1 MRARL
6 QATGVPGT
14 RDFRVLGWGL
24 FRRPAFLVGMAGLL
38 TALVVQSGELGS
50 SDTQHRLQTTHS
62 FWTSQPAVLPEEY
75 PEFGLIGRHGRIYG
89 WYGMG
94 QSLLMLP
101 SDIVGTYLQGLPL
114 FADYQGNDPSVLDIV
129 VSVSTNT
136 LVCVLAILMCFR
148 FLRRLEFSVAQ
159 AMAGALGLLFATT
172 FLHYTQNMVENNFI
186 MLLTLTGFC
195 YQYEWLRSGRRLAL
209 LYGALA
215 LGANL
220 LTRLTTAL
228 DLVASGF
235 LLLLVLIMERVG
247 WREIQIRLRAY
258 LKIAVPCYA
267 FFFAIDRAYQYY
279 RFGSVFN
286 TYLPIFGEQQ
296 KQLDP
301 GLPANFPWSTPWRV
315 GLLGPLITPEKS
327 IFLFDPLLL
336 LALLLAVLLWKRL
349 RPEMRAWVVMAALL
363 VAAYIIFY
371 ARYVVWSGDFAW
383 GDRYVST
390 AVELAAMMAVPLLL
404 RHRHELRPLW
414 WRVGLVLIIVSI
426 CFQVAS
432 LVFWYPLEIYQM
444 KTLGPPTFVIGLRFK
459 NIAAVALGKVQA
471 WGLSNSW
478 TWDDPWQ
485 RLRSTT
491 PYFLP
496 FLLGKNS
503 DVPHWLA
510 HALVVAWFGLLAG
523 LLAVL
528 AAIRRSMSWGGRPG
542 KPESAG
548 ISPSA

>member
-1 MRARL
+1 MLARL
-6 QATGVPGT
+6 FAL
-14 RDFRVLGWGL
+14 RH
-24 FRRPAFLVGMAGLL
+24 RPVFLLGMAAVLTVLL
-38 TALVVQSGELGS
+38 VQSGELGS
-50 SDTQHRLQTTHS
+50 SDTQHRLQATHS
-62 FWTSQPAVLPEEY
+62 FWTSEPAVLPGEY

-101 SDIVGTYLQGLPL
+101 ADIVGTWLEKLPL
-114 FADYQGNDPSVLDIV
+114 FADYRGNDPGVRDIV
-129 VSVSTNT
+129 VSVTTNI
-136 LVCVLAILMCFR
+136 LVCVLAVLVCFR
-148 FLRRLEFSVAQ
+148 FLRLLDFSARQ

-186 MLLTLTGFC
+186 MLLTLVGFC
-195 YQYEWLRSGRRLAL
+195 FQYEWLRTGRTRAL
-209 LYGALA
+209 LYGSLA

-228 DLVASGF
+228 NLAAVGVF
-235 LLLLVLIMERVG
+235 LLLVLLMERAG
-247 WREIQIRLRAY
+247 WRALRARLAAY

-286 TYLPIFGEQQ
+286 TYLSIFGEQQ

-301 GLPANFPWSTPWRV
+301 SLPANFPWSTPWRV
-315 GLLGPLITPEKS
+315 GLLGPLITREKS
-327 IFLFDPLLL
+327 IFLFDPLIV

-349 RPEMRAWVVMAALL
+349 RPEMRSWLIVTTLL
-363 VAAYIIFY
+363 VAAHIIFY
-371 ARYVVWSGDFAW
+371 ARYAVWSGDFAW

-390 AVELAAMMAVPLLL
+390 AVELLAMMAIPLLL
-404 RHRHELRPLW
+404 RHRRELRPLW
-414 WRVGLVLIIVSI
+414 WKLGVALIAVSV
-426 CFQVAS
+426 CFQLAA

-444 KTLGPPTFVIGLRFK
+444 NTLGPRFVIGLRFE
-459 NIAAVALGKVQA
+459 NIVAVALGKVQA

-491 PYFLP
+491 PWFLP
-496 FLLGKNS
+496 FLLGKNP
-503 DVPHWLA
+503 DVPRWLA
-510 HALVVAWFGLLAG
+510 QGLAGVWFALLAG

-528 AAIRRSMSWGGRPG
+528 AAIRRRLA
-542 KPESAG
+542 K
-548 ISPSA
+548 

>member
-1 MRARL
+1 MLARL
-6 QATGVPGT
+6 FAL
-14 RDFRVLGWGL
+14 RH
-24 FRRPAFLVGMAGLL
+24 RPVFLLGMAAVLAALL
-38 TALVVQSGELGS
+38 VQSGELGS
-50 SDTQHRLQTTHS
+50 SDTQHRLQATHS
-62 FWTSQPAVLPEEY
+62 FWTTEPAVLPGEY

-101 SDIVGTYLQGLPL
+101 ADIVGAWLEKLPL
-114 FADYQGNDPSVLDIV
+114 FADYRGNDPGVRDIV
-129 VSVSTNT
+129 VSVSTNI
-136 LVCVLAILMCFR
+136 LVCVLALLVCFR
-148 FLRRLEFSVAQ
+148 FLRLLDFSTRQ

-186 MLLTLTGFC
+186 MLLTLVGFC
-195 YQYEWLRSGRRLAL
+195 FQYEWLRTGRTRAL
-209 LYGALA
+209 LYGSLA

-228 DLVASGF
+228 NLAAVGVF
-235 LLLLVLIMERVG
+235 LLLVLFMERAG
-247 WREIQIRLRAY
+247 WRALRARLAAY
-258 LKIAVPCYA
+258 LEIAVPGYA

-286 TYLPIFGEQQ
+286 TYLSVFGEQQ

-301 GLPANFPWSTPWRV
+301 SLPANFPWSTPWRV
-315 GLLGPLITPEKS
+315 GLLGPLITREKS
-327 IFLFDPLLL
+327 VFLFDPLIV

-349 RPEMRAWVVMAALL
+349 RPEMRSWLLVTTLL
-363 VAAYIIFY
+363 VAAHIIFY
-371 ARYVVWSGDFAW
+371 ARYAVWSGDFAW

-390 AVELAAMMAVPLLL
+390 AVELLAMMAIPLLL
-404 RHRHELRPLW
+404 RYRRELRPLW
-414 WRVGLVLIIVSI
+414 WKLGIALIAVSV
-426 CFQVAS
+426 CFQLAA

-444 KTLGPPTFVIGLRFK
+444 NTLGPRFVIGLRFE
-459 NIAAVALGKVQA
+459 NIVAVALGKVQA

-491 PYFLP
+491 PWFLP
-496 FLLGKNS
+496 FLLGKNP
-503 DVPHWLA
+503 DVPRWLA
-510 HALVVAWFGLLAG
+510 HTLAGVWFALLAG

-528 AAIRRSMSWGGRPG
+528 AAIRRRLA
-542 KPESAG
+542 K
-548 ISPSA
+548 

>member
-1 MRARL
+1 
-6 QATGVPGT
+6 V
-14 RDFRVLGWGL
+14 F
-24 FRRPAFLVGMAGLL
+24 FRRPALLLGIAAFL
-38 TALVVQSGELGS
+38 TALAVQSGELGS
-50 SDTQHRLQTTHS
+50 SDTTHRLQATHS
-62 FWTSQPAVLPEEY
+62 FWTPQPAVLPEEY
-75 PEFGLIGRHGRIYG
+75 PDFGLIGRNGRIYG

-101 SDIVGTYLQGLPL
+101 SDIAGTYLQKLPI
-114 FADYQGNDPSVLDIV
+114 FADYEGNDPSVRDMV
-129 VSVSTNT
+129 VSVTTNT

-148 FLRRLEFSVAQ
+148 FLRLLEFSAGE
-159 AMAGALGLLFATT
+159 AMAGALGLLFGTT
-172 FLHYTQNMVENNFI
+172 FLHYTQNMMENNLI

-195 YQYEWLRSGRRLAL
+195 FQYEWLRTGRTRAL
-209 LYGALA
+209 LYGSLA

-228 DLVASGF
+228 DLVAAGLF
-235 LLLLVLIMERVG
+235 LLLVLVMENAG
-247 WREIQIRLRAY
+247 WREVPARLRAY
-258 LKIAVPCYA
+258 LKIAAPCYA
-267 FFFAIDRAYQYY
+267 LFFAIDRAYQYY

-286 TYLPIFGEQQ
+286 TYLSVYAEQQ

-327 IFLFDPLLL
+327 IFLFDPLIVLS
-336 LALLLAVLLWKRL
+336 LLLAVLVWNRL
-349 RPEMRAWVVMAALL
+349 RPEMRAWLVTTPLL
-363 VAAYIIFY
+363 VAAYIFFY

-404 RHRHELRPLW
+404 RYRQQLRPLW
-414 WRVGLVLIIVSI
+414 WRVGLALVAVSVV
-426 CFQVAS
+426 FQLAS
-432 LVFWYPLEIYQM
+432 LVFWHPLEIYQM
-444 KTLGPPTFVIGLRFK
+444 NTLGHPTFVIGLRFR

-496 FLLGKNS
+496 FLLGKNP
-503 DVPHWLA
+503 DVPRWLA
-510 HALVVAWFGLLAG
+510 DTLAVAWFGVLAG
-523 LLAVL
+523 LLGVL
-528 AAIRRSMSWGGRPG
+528 AAIRRPLSGRG
-542 KPESAG
+542 
-548 ISPSA
+548 

>member
-1 MRARL
+1 
-6 QATGVPGT
+6 
-14 RDFRVLGWGL
+14 
-24 FRRPAFLVGMAGLL
+24 MAALL
-38 TALVVQSGELGS
+38 TVLVVQSGELGS
-50 SDTQHRLQTTHS
+50 SDTQHRLQATHS

-101 SDIVGTYLQGLPL
+101 SDIVGTWLERLPI
-114 FADYQGNDPSVLDIV
+114 FADYRGNDPSVRDIV

-136 LVCVLAILMCFR
+136 LVSVLAILVCFR
-148 FLRRLEFSVAQ
+148 FLRRLEFSVGQ

-172 FLHYTQNMVENNFI
+172 FLHYNQNMVENNFI
-186 MLLTLTGFC
+186 MLLTLTGLCF
-195 YQYEWLRSGRRLAL
+195 QYEWLRTGRRRAL

-228 DLVASGF
+228 NLVAAGMF
-235 LLLLVLIMERVG
+235 LLMVLLMERAG
-247 WREIQIRLRAY
+247 WREIQARLRTY

-267 FFFAIDRAYQYY
+267 LFFAMDRAYQYY

-286 TYLPIFGEQQ
+286 TYLSIYGEQQ

-301 GLPANFPWSTPWRV
+301 SLPANFPWSTPWRV

-327 IFLFDPLLL
+327 IFLFDPLILL
-336 LALLLAVLLWKRL
+336 SLLLAVLLWKHL
-349 RPEMRAWVVMAALL
+349 RPELRAWVVVTALL

-390 AVELAAMMAVPLLL
+390 AVELAAMMAIPLLL

-426 CFQVAS
+426 CFQLAS
-432 LVFWYPLEIYQM
+432 LAFWYPLEIYQM
-444 KTLGPPTFVIGLRFK
+444 NTLGHPEFVIGWRFR
-459 NIAAVALGKVQA
+459 NIAAVAAGKVQA

-496 FLLGKNS
+496 FLLGKNP
-503 DVPHWLA
+503 DVPGWLA
-510 HALVVAWFGLLAG
+510 HALAVAWFGLLAG

-528 AAIRRSMSWGGRPG
+528 AAIRRRVARG
-542 KPESAG
+542 A
-548 ISPSA
+548 AD